1 VKKMKRLAI
10 GLAVVSLLA
19 VGALAYAHE
28 HGGRQMGDEGMSC
41 HMMEG
46 CCGKE
51 PMMGHGDDA
60 SKKFLDETYALRKEL
75 HDKKF
80 EHQEALR
87 NPGTTLE
94 TIAKLERDM
103 QGLKEK
109 IREKAPEG
117 MGKRIGSHGCME

>member
-1 VKKMKRLAI
+1 MKRLAI

-19 VGALAYAHE
+19 VGALAYANE
-28 HGGRQMGDEGMSC
+28 HGGRHMKGGMLG
-41 HMMEG
+41 HVVEG
-46 CCGKE
+46 CCEKGQ
-51 PMMGHGDDA
+51 MMGHGDET
-60 SKKFLDETYALRKEL
+60 SKKFLDETYSLRKEL

-87 NPGTTLE
+87 NPDTTLE
-94 TIAKLERDM
+94 TVAKLERHI

-117 MGKRIGSHGCME
+117 MGRMLGSHCCME

>member
-1 VKKMKRLAI
+1 MKRLAI

-19 VGALAYAHE
+19 VGALAYANE
-28 HGGRQMGDEGMSC
+28 HGGRHMKGGMLG
-41 HMMEG
+41 HVVEG
-46 CCGKE
+46 CCEKGQ
-51 PMMGHGDDA
+51 MMGHGDET
-60 SKKFLDETYALRKEL
+60 SQKFLDETYSLRKEL

-94 TIAKLERDM
+94 TVAKLERDM

-117 MGKRIGSHGCME
+117 MGRMLGSHCCME